1 MNRLLLWIKE
11 TRPQFLALSV
21 VLAFLGTAIAW
32 YHGPVNLGYALLAGF
47 GLMLTH
53 GSVNAINDYFDYKSG
68 IDLDVER
75 TPFSGGS
82 GLVPDGKISLNQ
94 ALWVGIVTS
103 LVALLIGIFFI
114 AVKGW
119 LLLPL
124 LIAAGL
130 CLVLYTPVILKTP
143 WPEWSPGVGL
153 GILPILGFYFIQAG
167 RYDWMVLIAS
177 IPSGIMVHNLLL
189 LNEFPD
195 VEADRKGGRKTIPV
209 AFGLDAAANFFM
221 LATVAVYVWI
231 IGCVLATLLTGK
243 VVMPVYCLIALFTMP
258 WAVKAMQGSKE
269 YHDRSRLVPALGDNV
284 KFILFTQV
292 LLGVGYI
299 LEKLFPLF

>member
-1 MNRLLLWIKE
+1 MNRLLLWIME
-11 TRPQFLALSV
+11 TRPQFLTLSV
-21 VLAFLGTAIAW
+21 VLAFLGTSIAW
-32 YHGPVNLGYALLAGF
+32 YDGPVNLGYALLAGF

-82 GLVPDGKISLNQ
+82 GLVPDGKIPLNQ
-94 ALWVGIVTS
+94 ALWVGIVTL
-103 LVALLIGIFFI
+103 LVALLIGLFFI
-114 AVKGW
+114 ALKGW

-130 CLVLYTPVILKTP
+130 CLVLYTPLILKTP

-177 IPSGIMVHNLLL
+177 IPSGILVHNLLL

-195 VEADRKGGRKTIPV
+195 VAADRKGGRTTTPV
-209 AFGLDAAANFFM
+209 AFGLAAAAKFFI

-243 VVMPVYCLIALFTMP
+243 IVMPVYCLIALLALP
-258 WAVKAMQGSKE
+258 WAVKAMRGSKE
-269 YHDRSRLVPALGDNV
+269 YHDRSRLVQALGDNV
-284 KFILFTQV
+284 KFILFTQM

>member
-11 TRPQFLALSV
+11 TRPQFLTLSV
-21 VLAFLGTAIAW
+21 VLAFLGTSIAW
-32 YHGPVNLGYALLAGF
+32 YDGPVNLGYALLAGF

-82 GLVPDGKISLNQ
+82 GLVPDGKIPLNQ
-94 ALWVGIVTS
+94 ALWVGIVTL
-103 LVALLIGIFFI
+103 LVALLIGLFFI
-114 AVKGW
+114 ALKGW

-130 CLVLYTPVILKTP
+130 CLVLYTPLILKTP

-177 IPSGIMVHNLLL
+177 IPSGILVHNLLL

-195 VEADRKGGRKTIPV
+195 VAADRKGGRTTIPV
-209 AFGLDAAANFFM
+209 AFGLDAAAKFFI

-243 VVMPVYCLIALFTMP
+243 VIMPVYCLIALFTLP
-258 WAVKAMQGSKE
+258 WAVKAMRGSKE
-269 YHDRSRLVPALGDNV
+269 YHDRSRLVQALGDNV